1 MASMIKN
8 RKPAYMYPWV
18 KRTLFIGP
26 LIGPIHVAYGAATL
40 VVSLGDSI
48 LIRSG
53 RLDIDCHSLLIPP
66 GQPVSIDAKSEVVA
80 ICHLDVLG
88 EDFRRLCG
96 SVTSVVNALGIGLLD
111 EADYMRAFFDLY
123 LQPAD
128 SNSVYQKLEALVIY
142 GGRHKAVQLGPVD
155 ARIVETVNHIKA
167 RVQENI
173 HIKELASL
181 VNLST
186 PRLME
191 LFKLQ
196 TGVAI
201 RKFRLWHRLYASMI
215 PISGGASLTDAAL
228 SVGFSD
234 SPHFSHAFSSI
245 WGVKPSRIFGG
256 GIGAE
261 IRVSKDLS

>member
-1 MASMIKN
+1 
-8 RKPAYMYPWV
+8 MYPWV
-18 KRTLFIGP
+18 KRTFFIGP
-26 LIGPIHVAYGAATL
+26 LIGPIHVAYGAATV
-40 VVSLGDSI
+40 VVSLGNSI

-53 RLDIDCHSLLIPP
+53 TEVVDCHSLLIPA
-66 GQPVSIDAKSEVVA
+66 GHPVSMDAKREVIA
-80 ICHLDVLG
+80 ICHLDVLR
-88 EDFRRLCG
+88 EDFRRLHG
-96 SVTSVVNALGIGLLD
+96 SFASMVNGLGIGLLD
-111 EADYMRAFFDLY
+111 EPDFKRAFLEMY
-123 LQPAD
+123 LQPSD
-128 SNSVYQKLEALVIY
+128 SNTVYQKLEALVNY
-142 GGRHKAVQLGPVD
+142 GYRHRAVQTITLD
-155 ARIVETVNHIKA
+155 ARIVEAVNHIKS

-173 HIKELASL
+173 PIKELASL

-234 SPHFSHAFSSI
+234 SPHFSHTFSSI
-245 WGVKPSRIFGG
+245 WGVKPSCIFGG
-256 GIGAE
+256 GIGAD
-261 IRVSKDLS
+261 IVVSEDLS